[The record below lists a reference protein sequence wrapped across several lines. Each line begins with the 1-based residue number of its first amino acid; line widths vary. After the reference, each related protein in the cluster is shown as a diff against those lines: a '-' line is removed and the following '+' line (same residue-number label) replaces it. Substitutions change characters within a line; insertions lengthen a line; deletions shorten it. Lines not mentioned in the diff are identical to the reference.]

1 MRPNRNKWLKR
12 RPKGGRKLV
21 VRNIHP
27 YKMDVSLSD
36 LGYKV
41 PYGQTRDLLA
51 PENGLDPDRVMRSA
65 KGGSLRKRLD
75 QGVLLEI
82 QQAPPAMP
90 PRMSVA
96 DPAEV
101 VFPQRFKSFAVTEK
115 SDLSDSVADAIVE
128 DDDEFLKEMDEDR
141 EDVGAP
147 VIAEEPAA
155 EENAEAEKP
164 ELPKPPTE
172 KE

>member
-1 MRPNRNKWLKR
+1 VRPNRNRWLKR

-65 KGGSLRKRLD
+65 KGGSLRKRFD

-82 QQAPPAMP
+82 QQAPPAVP

-115 SDLSDSVADAIVE
+115 SDLSDSVADAIIE
-128 DDDEFLKEMDEDR
+128 DDDAFLKEMDEDR
-141 EDVGAP
+141 EDGGAP
-147 VIAEEPAA
+147 VVAEEP
-155 EENAEAEKP
+155 EENEAVEKP
-164 ELPKPPTE
+164 EPPTPE
-172 KE
+172 KEE